1 MTTRQHLA
9 AMARSRLET
18 RRLYR
23 TAYKHARFDI
33 ETPEATLGRLRAR
46 VAALTVDAGQII
58 MWGKSLPKADA

>member
-23 TAYKHARFDI
+23 TAYKCARLDI
-33 ETPEATLGRLRAR
+33 LAPDTACDRLRAR
-46 VAALTVDAGQII
+46 VASLTVDAGQII
-58 MWGKSLPKADA
+58 MAGKSLPKGDA